1 MRTASILA
9 IMALLGCL
17 ASEAAAY
24 DRNYIGV
31 DYKGFPQT
39 ESEITADIQLLAP
52 NFGYLRTYN
61 SLFGPTSP
69 ENAVVKIVAANN
81 AADPSHTMQIAVGVA
96 LTPGDPTASRAE
108 IDQAVLNAKTYPT
121 AVNAIVIGNEN
132 LGNVSEPDLIGYIN
146 YTKTQLQ
153 NVNLNNIKVTTCQTW
168 GVLAGHP
175 DLVNAA
181 DYVLANIYPYF
192 DGPGYAGGD
201 PAQAGQDTLNNW
213 QTDFQSEYGQLVNKY
228 GAAKIKIGETGW
240 PSAGSQASIDG
251 HFTGIPS
258 KDNEKTYITQYAL
271 FASDNQIFT
280 YLFEGIDEPNKSPEP
295 GDVQG
300 HWGLYDSNNQPKWT
314 LGGPPPNSV
323 PLPSTFGLLGSG
335 LVGLLGLGRKF
346 KKT

>member
-1 MRTASILA
+1 MRPSSILA
-9 IMALLGCL
+9 ILVMLGCL
-17 ASEAAAY
+17 ASQALAY
-24 DRNYIGV
+24 DRQYIGV

-39 ESEITADIQLLAP
+39 EAEITADIQLLAP

-61 SLFGPTSP
+61 SLFGPSSP
-69 ENAVVKIVAANN
+69 ENAIVKVVAANN
-81 AADPSHTMQIAVGVA
+81 QADPSHTMQVAVGVA
-96 LTPGDPTASRAE
+96 LTPRDPAASHAE

-121 AVNAIVIGNEN
+121 VVNAIVIGNED
-132 LGNVSEPDLIGYIN
+132 LGNISEPDLIGYIN

-153 NVNLNNIKVTTCQTW
+153 NANLKNISVVTCQTW

-175 DLVNAA
+175 NLVNAA

-201 PAQAGQDTLNNW
+201 PVKAGQETLVNW
-213 QTDFQSEYGQLVNKY
+213 QTDFKSEYGQLANLY

-251 HFTGIPS
+251 HYTGIPS
-258 KDNEKTYITQYAL
+258 VPNEKTYITQYTQ
-271 FASDNQIFT
+271 FASSNQIFT

-300 HWGLYDSNNQPKWT
+300 HWGLYTANYQPKW
-314 LGGPPPNSV
+314 GIGAPPPV
-323 PLPSTFGLLGSG
+323 PLPSTLILLGSG
-335 LVGLLGLGRKF
+335 LLGLLGVGRRF
-346 KKT
+346 KNT